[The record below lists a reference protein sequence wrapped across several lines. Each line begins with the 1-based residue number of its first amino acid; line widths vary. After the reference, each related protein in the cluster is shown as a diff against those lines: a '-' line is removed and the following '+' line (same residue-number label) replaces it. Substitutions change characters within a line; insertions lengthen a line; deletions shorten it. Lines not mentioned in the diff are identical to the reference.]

1 MSQFSRFSSTPSNFT
16 FGFDRASNAGPAVA
30 PLVCSASAPT
40 TVHEKEAIEIS
51 DDFVRVLLTH
61 DSNKMYTYF
70 LTGIQRKLA
79 EDGTLNWHNIMEI
92 MAESGGE
99 GEKNHCKYGSTCRN
113 KSGRHHS
120 TVFHPETVREQ
131 FVYVWSGIKT
141 AFSYSMNVCGMVSHF
156 KNICEKGIMQLR
168 SGVEDHKGLVWIL
181 ITILLALAILEAG
194 GETDA
199 ISNFTDELFDII
211 STNLDFF
218 GQFGVIVWSVIRAGG
233 SMVGLVNDVVYYTFF
248 QAPSAF
254 VKVLMS
260 TFLACLYPAIA
271 GIGAAFQTN
280 PLVTTMIAVG
290 TGPIIIREGGSTLR
304 LVEKN
309 VAEYLV
315 EQIDMLNDMRE
326 SINTGS
332 TKALNDA
339 QYKAQEL
346 TKIFQQTISTIGVS
360 HLGPLVPISRKL
372 EVLSNAGKEEWVREV
387 NKLNRNVNRIT
398 VDNLGFL
405 EDSNNNS
412 NNEYHSATDEEMG
425 SNNNY
430 MENTKPGRKS
440 KGPKTS
446 KAPKRSKGKKRSKMP
461 GKSKGSKRS
470 KGHKRSKGKKR
481 SKTPGKSKGSKRSK

>member
-1 MSQFSRFSSTPSNFT
+1 MSRFGRFSSAPANFG

-40 TVHEKEAIEIS
+40 TIHEKEAIEIS

-61 DSNKMYTYF
+61 DSNEMYTDF

-92 MAESGGE
+92 MAESEGE
-99 GEKNHCKYGSTCRN
+99 GEKNHCKYGSKCRN

-156 KNICEKGIMQLR
+156 KNICEKGILQLR
-168 SGVEDHKGLVWIL
+168 RGVEDYEGLVWIL

-199 ISNFTDELFDII
+199 ISNFTDELFDIL
-211 STNLDFF
+211 SANLDFF

-233 SMVGLVNDVVYYTFF
+233 TMVGLVNDVVYYTFF
-248 QAPSAF
+248 QAPAAF

-280 PLVTTMIAVG
+280 PLVTTMVAVG

-315 EQIDMLNDMRE
+315 EQIGMLNDMIER
-326 SINTGS
+326 INTGS
-332 TKALNDA
+332 TKALNEA
-339 QYKAQEL
+339 QHKAKEL

-372 EVLSNAGKEEWVREV
+372 EVLSKAGKEDWFREV

-398 VDNLGFL
+398 LDLEFL
-405 EDSNNNS
+405 EHSNNNS
-412 NNEYHSATDEEMG
+412 NNSINGYYSATDDEEMG
-425 SNNNY
+425 ANNNNNNY

-440 KGPKTS
+440 KGPK
-446 KAPKRSKGKKRSKMP
+446 RSKGKKRSKMP
-461 GKSKGSKRS
+461 GRSKGPKRS
-470 KGHKRSKGKKR
+470 KGYRKRK
-481 SKTPGKSKGSKRSK
+481 

>member
-1 MSQFSRFSSTPSNFT
+1 
-16 FGFDRASNAGPAVA
+16 
-30 PLVCSASAPT
+30 
-40 TVHEKEAIEIS
+40 
-51 DDFVRVLLTH
+51 
-61 DSNKMYTYF
+61 
-70 LTGIQRKLA
+70 
-79 EDGTLNWHNIMEI
+79 
-92 MAESGGE
+92 
-99 GEKNHCKYGSTCRN
+99 
-113 KSGRHHS
+113 
-120 TVFHPETVREQ
+120 
-131 FVYVWSGIKT
+131 
-141 AFSYSMNVCGMVSHF
+141 
-156 KNICEKGIMQLR
+156 
-168 SGVEDHKGLVWIL
+168 
-181 ITILLALAILEAG
+181 
-194 GETDA
+194 
-199 ISNFTDELFDII
+199 
-211 STNLDFF
+211 
-218 GQFGVIVWSVIRAGG
+218 
-233 SMVGLVNDVVYYTFF
+233 
-248 QAPSAF
+248 
-254 VKVLMS
+254 
-260 TFLACLYPAIA
+260 
-271 GIGAAFQTN
+271 
-280 PLVTTMIAVG
+280 
-290 TGPIIIREGGSTLR
+290 
-304 LVEKN
+304 
-309 VAEYLV
+309 
-315 EQIDMLNDMRE
+315 MLNDMRE